1 MGLTSWKFRKQIDN
15 RQIEGSY
22 ISMIKYKIDVIKA
35 LKEKGYTV
43 TQIRRDGLLSGK
55 TLTAV
60 KEGGNITI
68 DTLNRLCSMLRY

>member
-1 MGLTSWKFRKQIDN
+1 
-15 RQIEGSY
+15 
-22 ISMIKYKIDVIKA
+22 MIKYKIDVIKA

-55 TLTAV
+55 TLTAL

-68 DTLNRLCSMLRY
+68 DTLNRLCIMLRCQPSDLIECVVTDEEKIKYFR

>member
-1 MGLTSWKFRKQIDN
+1 
-15 RQIEGSY
+15 
-22 ISMIKYKIDVIKA
+22 MIKYRIDVIKA

-55 TLTAV
+55 TLTAL

-68 DTLNRLCSMLRY
+68 DTLNRLCIMLRCQPSDIIRCEITDDEKIKYFR